1 MSAAAPTTNT
11 ATVLYG
17 ERSVVL
23 DKSRAEGKDLW
34 VRSADLPR
42 INEFEVKP
50 QGACRDDI
58 CIPVPKTLK
67 QGEWFNLT
75 GFAHKIGES
84 FVADSGV
91 WSFGEVPVLRK
102 SFLDSRLAPDFAVPD
117 RKGRTVH
124 LSDFKGKKVL
134 VVTWASW

>member
-1 MSAAAPTTNT
+1 MNRRHFLLASGAASLSAAAPTTNT

-58 CIPVPKTLK
+58 CIPVPEK
-67 QGEWFNLT
+67 
-75 GFAHKIGES
+75 
-84 FVADSGV
+84 
-91 WSFGEVPVLRK
+91 R
-102 SFLDSRLAPDFAVPD
+102 
-117 RKGRTVH
+117 
-124 LSDFKGKKVL
+124 
-134 VVTWASW
+134 